1 LSLLSRLRDFTR
13 SQSRNYRILLIRR
26 VVASFLSRLVQN
38 FSNLYIVELVATA
51 FQLSE
56 VRAAGSAVNGH
67 VSIPAG
73 WLSDVYSMKKIMILG
88 MILQIASI
96 AWYAFAR
103 SWEWIIV
110 AIISGP

>member
-1 LSLLSRLRDFTR
+1 M
-13 SQSRNYRILLIRR
+13 
-26 VVASFLSRLVQN
+26 
-38 FSNLYIVELVATA
+38 ELVATA

-67 VSIPAG
+67 FSIPAG
-73 WLSDVYSMKKIMILG
+73 WLSDVYGMKKIMILG

-96 AWYAFAR
+96 ACYTFAR